1 MISKL
6 DHYGIRGPCKNW
18 FKSYLSDRHQF
29 VAIQNSESSL
39 KSNRHGVPQGSVL
52 GPLLFLHH
60 SINDLHMAIKFSE
73 TFHFADDTHLLHF
86 AKTIRSLCSK
96 VNPDLRTLTTW
107 LNANK
112 ISLNTSKTEF
122 IIFRSKSEPLA
133 SSPFLKLVGN
143 KILTSPSVKYL
154 GVCFNTEC
162 YH

>member
-1 MISKL
+1 
-6 DHYGIRGPCKNW
+6 
-18 FKSYLSDRHQF
+18 
-29 VAIQNSESSL
+29 
-39 KSNRHGVPQGSVL
+39 
-52 GPLLFLHH
+52 
-60 SINDLHMAIKFSE
+60 MAIKFSE
-73 TFHFADDTHLLHF
+73 TFHFADDTHFLHF